1 MNDGP
6 VNDAADNRPD
16 PQTATGKGTLARDV
30 VLYSLARMLLVV
42 VLAALILY
50 IPRAFDVEIPLVI
63 AALFGVLIA
72 LPLSLVLFA
81 SLRRRVNEGIA
92 DVDARRR
99 ADRADLEARLRGQ
112 DGG

>member
-1 MNDGP
+1 M
-6 VNDAADNRPD
+6 NDAADNRPD
-16 PQTATGKGTLARDV
+16 PDPQAATGKGTLVRDV

-81 SLRRRVNEGIA
+81 PLRRRVNEGIA

-112 DGG
+112 DGR